1 MPGAAAR
8 LIECLPSLGHSG
20 HEGTCMRLQDGAT
33 RKTERRS
40 VDPEQRE
47 AEAEAE
53 QAAPALPPAAGAAVQ
68 PAISTQAPAAGAPI
82 AKVPRTAAP
91 SGLPRSPPCKRP
103 RQRCVCDV
111 AGGRC
116 CPV

>member
-8 LIECLPSLGHSG
+8 LVIECLPNLGHSG

-53 QAAPALPPAAGAAVQ
+53 QAAPALPPAADAAAQ
-68 PAISTQAPAAGAPI
+68 PAISTQAPAPAAGAPI
-82 AKVPRTAAP
+82 AKVPRGGPVRFAP
-91 SGLPRSPPCKRP
+91 LPL
-103 RQRCVCDV
+103 V
-111 AGGRC
+111 
-116 CPV
+116 